1 MSSGIK
7 VLIIL
12 GYLLVSYILIVPW
25 LLSSSEE
32 SLVFIG
38 MLLASL
44 GIPIGAFVL
53 AKKFFNFM

>member
-1 MSSGIK
+1 MSPGVK

-12 GYLLVSYILIVPW
+12 GYLLVSYIFIATW
-25 LLSSSEE
+25 FLSSSEE
-32 SLVFIG
+32 FLVFIG

-44 GIPIGAFVL
+44 GIPIGAFIL

>member
-1 MSSGIK
+1 MK
-7 VLIIL
+7 VLIIH